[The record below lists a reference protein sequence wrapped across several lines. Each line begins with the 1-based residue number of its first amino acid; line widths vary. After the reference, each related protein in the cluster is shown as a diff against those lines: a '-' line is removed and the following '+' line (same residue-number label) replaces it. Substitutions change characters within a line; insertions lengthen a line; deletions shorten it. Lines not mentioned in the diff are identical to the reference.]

1 MKSKDEL
8 KKELHLLI
16 DSIEDEETL
25 NILNDDIV
33 PYVVQQAHLDETD
46 MEDELTPA
54 QELRL
59 NEAIQQ
65 AKEGKVM
72 SFDEFKS
79 RMAKWHTR

>member
-1 MKSKDEL
+1 MKSKEEL
-8 KKELHLLI
+8 KKALHLLI

-25 NILNDDIV
+25 SMLHEDVTAYVTEPLTDD
-33 PYVVQQAHLDETD
+33 EES
-46 MEDELTPA
+46 EDELTPE

-79 RMAKWHTR
+79 RMAKWHTA

>member
-59 NEAIQQ
+59 SEAIQQ

>member
-8 KKELHLLI
+8 KRELHLLI
-16 DSIEDEETL
+16 DSIEDEHTL
-25 NILNDDIV
+25 NVLNDDIV
-33 PYVVQQAHLDETD
+33 PYAVQIHLDEADT
-46 MEDELTPA
+46 EDELTPA

-59 NEAIQQ
+59 KEAIQQ

-79 RMAKWHTR
+79 RMAKWHTK